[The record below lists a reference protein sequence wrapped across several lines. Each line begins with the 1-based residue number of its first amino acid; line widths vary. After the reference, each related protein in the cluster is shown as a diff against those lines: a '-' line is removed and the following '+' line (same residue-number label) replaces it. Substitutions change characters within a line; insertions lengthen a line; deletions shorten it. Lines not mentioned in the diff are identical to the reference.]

1 MIYTFWEGQ
10 MPSYIKLCM
19 STWKFPYT
27 VLNYANL
34 KEYTDFD
41 IEGVKRFSLP
51 QIADCVRVHVLRDQ
65 GGVWL
70 DADTVMVTDKL
81 PTETMIGDSK
91 TRMNSIGYLRAEK
104 GMSMY
109 EDWSAWQD
117 KVIADPASSHH
128 WSVMGNMFTDPYV
141 KEHQEISIADIK
153 PHWAEVTVIGGDSPR
168 WKKYQT
174 LYFELGY
181 HLVDLPKTDF
191 FMLHNSWTPSWYK
204 ALTEKEILVGGCTLS
219 NVLKELL

>member
-19 STWKFPYT
+19 DTWKFPYT
-27 VLNYANL
+27 VINYANL

-41 IEGVKRFSLP
+41 IENAKRFSLP

-70 DADTVMVTDKL
+70 DADTVMITDKL
-81 PTETMIGDSK
+81 PTENMIGDPS
-91 TRMNSIGYLRAEK
+91 TCMNSIGYLRAD
-104 GMSMY
+104 GAFLMFV
-109 EDWSAWQD
+109 DWARWQD
-117 KVIADPASSHH
+117 KIIADPTSTHH

-141 KEHQEISIADIK
+141 KEHPEISIANIK
-153 PHWAEVTVIGGDSPR
+153 PHWAETAIIGGGAPR

-181 HLVDLPKTDF
+181 HLAGLPKTDF
-191 FMLHNSWTPSWYK
+191 LMLHNSWTPSWYK
-204 ALTEKEILVGGCTLS
+204 ALSEKEVLGAGCTLS